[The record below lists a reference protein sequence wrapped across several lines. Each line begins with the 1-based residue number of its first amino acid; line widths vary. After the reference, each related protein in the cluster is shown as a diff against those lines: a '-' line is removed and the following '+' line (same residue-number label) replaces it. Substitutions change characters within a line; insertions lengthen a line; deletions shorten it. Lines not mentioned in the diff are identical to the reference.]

1 MSYKVT
7 RFEVN
12 HQGKPIAVAVHA
24 VTDGEETNHIVSIDD
39 HENFEIRLNKENKWV
54 ADSGT
59 GINEDLLN
67 LITGNYQAP

>member
-12 HQGKPIAVAVHA
+12 HQGKLIAVAVHA

-39 HENFEIRLNKENKWV
+39 HENFEIRLNKENKWI